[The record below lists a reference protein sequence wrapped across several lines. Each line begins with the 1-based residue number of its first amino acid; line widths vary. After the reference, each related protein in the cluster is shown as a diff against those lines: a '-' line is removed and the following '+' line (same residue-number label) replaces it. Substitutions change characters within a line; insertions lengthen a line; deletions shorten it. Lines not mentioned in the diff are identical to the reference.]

1 MTRYMALLRTAT
13 ESGPTRSG
21 DTGVL
26 SLLHGCGCW
35 VRAEEGRPQG
45 FETPGQA
52 RKSWKH
58 CLGVLE
64 KVVKM
69 SPAALQCLLALPGSL
84 KVDIL
89 RPGFLTKLT

>member
-1 MTRYMALLRTAT
+1 MALLRTAT
-13 ESGPTRSG
+13 VSGPTRSG

-26 SLLHGCGCW
+26 SLLHWCGRW
-35 VRAEEGRPQG
+35 VRAEEDRPQG

-52 RKSWKH
+52 RKSWKHH